1 MPVVEFDGSI
11 DLSQFWPAGKSD
23 ADTSK
28 LVVDL
33 KSGIRVRQS
42 PAEKA
47 LPTKVYN
54 TAYARVNGQK
64 KPLINAS
71 NQVVVRLQGLDAP
84 ELHARPRPMKGPDG
98 KPWSLAGLGLVK
110 DYRQAQGETATVILS
125 GFLNKHTNTNGVV
138 SCQFVTYLRPGEGPA
153 SAIDMFGRFVGNIE
167 IKKSVLNLWLLKNG
181 VALPAI
187 YSGMDLDNET
197 TPVLEAW
204 ASGRTKGI
212 VPYYARAFGT
222 FSPTRI
228 YRAKAWPEPEKAKFV
243 HPKFFRRQ
251 VSWYAYSKA
260 KFFKGTFA
268 AFLKTSTEQVM
279 LLDDYLDGQDSAQV
293 LAIHDPKIMNASGL
307 VIDPEKVV
315 FKESRSQIFRKSGT
329 PIVDW

>member
-28 LVVDL
+28 LLVDL

-42 PAEKA
+42 PGGKA
-47 LPTKVYN
+47 RATKIYN
-54 TAYARVNGQK
+54 TAFAKVNGQK
-64 KPLINAS
+64 KPLINAD

-110 DYRQAQGETATVILS
+110 DYRQAQGEAATLILS
-125 GFLNKHTNTNGVV
+125 GHLNKQANTNGVV
-138 SCQFVTYLRPGEGPA
+138 NCRFVTYLRPGEGPA

-167 IKKSVLNLWLLKNG
+167 LKKSVLNLWLLKNG

-197 TPVLEAW
+197 APVLDAW
-204 ASGRTKGI
+204 ASGKGKGVI
-212 VPYYARAFGT
+212 PYYTRSFGT

-228 YRAKAWPEPEKAKFV
+228 YRANAQPEIEKAKFV

-251 VSWYAYSKA
+251 ASWYAYNKA
-260 KFFKGTFA
+260 SFFKGTFA
-268 AFLKTSTEQVM
+268 AFLKTSSEQVM

-293 LAIHDPKIMNASGL
+293 LAIHDPLIMNASGL
-307 VIDPEKVV
+307 VIDPEKIV
-315 FKESRSQIFRKSGT
+315 FKESRSQIFRKNGK